1 MTNSEILY
9 LLIGI
14 IIAVMVF
21 VFQKIKINTLK
32 HHRAELDSKSLEKDE
47 LMNYARES
55 EKKAREEVVYINQS
69 KYNLLT
75 KLSHD
80 IRTPMNGVIG
90 MTSLLEETVMT
101 GEQKDYVTSI
111 RNCSSDLIH
120 AINDILNAEGYKAK
134 EVRRDEPVNAG
145 AIKEDSISAGSNKLP
160 ENFAQQHPLKIL
172 VAEDDPMNQQLALM
186 VLKRL
191 GYGADIAANGK
202 EVLDMVSEK
211 NYDLIFMDVQMPE
224 MDGLEATRMIRLCLS
239 VQPVIIAMTANAMD
253 GDREKCLQ
261 SGMNDYIS
269 KPVNFEEL
277 TQILHKWALQIDAA
291 M

>member
-1 MTNSEILY
+1 MTHSEILY
-9 LLIGI
+9 LLFGI
-14 IIAVMVF
+14 IIAAAVF
-21 VFQKIKINTLK
+21 VFQKIKTNTVK
-32 HHRAELDSKSLEKDE
+32 HERAEWESKSLAKDE
-47 LMNYARES
+47 LMNYAREG
-55 EKKAREEVVYINQS
+55 EKKAKEEVVYINQS
-69 KYNLLT
+69 KYDLLT

-101 GEQKDYVTSI
+101 SEQKEYVTSI
-111 RNCSSDLIH
+111 RNCSSDLIN
-120 AINDILNAEGYKAK
+120 AINDILKAEGYKAN
-134 EVRRDEPVNAG
+134 EVKRNQPADAKLNTDE
-145 AIKEDSISAGSNKLP
+145 SAPTGLNKLS
-160 ENFAQQHPLKIL
+160 ENFAQQYPLNIL

-191 GYGADIAANGK
+191 GYGADIAVNGN
-202 EVLDMVSEK
+202 EVLEMVSEK
-211 NYDLIFMDVQMPE
+211 KYDLIFMDVQMPE
-224 MDGLEATRMIRLCLS
+224 MDGLEATRMIRLCLT

-277 TQILHKWALQIDAA
+277 MQILHKWALEVTAK
-291 M
+291 